1 MITVAENLTVTDP
14 RVQRGVLERDAGLIA
29 AVARECAGT
38 DFLDVNLGPGSRDFA
53 GKLDFVLS
61 ALEGVWEGG
70 IFIDSTD
77 AKLMELAAKRWGG
90 PVVLN
95 GYAGGGGR
103 EGVLEVSARYGLP
116 LVIFLMDKTVP
127 ASVEERLALLAV
139 LVGNCQSAGIPL
151 ERIIVDPV
159 VAPMGWMD
167 GQARNAGLI
176 EVLRQIPQ
184 LFGEQLQSI
193 VGLSNLVTRSTG
205 GKRVDF
211 MMEVFLSMTAGA
223 GLTHVMLDARSES
236 LLRTAKAISVLRG
249 ERAFAPGEF

>member
-14 RVQRGVLERDAGLIA
+14 RVQRGVAERDARLIA
-29 AVARECAGT
+29 SVARECAKA
-38 DFLDVNLGPGSRDFA
+38 DFLDVNLGPGSRDSA
-53 GKLDFVLS
+53 DRLEFVLS

-77 AKLMELAAKRWGG
+77 AKVMEMAAKGWRG

-103 EGVLEVSARYGLP
+103 EGVLEVAARLGLP
-116 LVIFLMDKTVP
+116 LVVFLMDKTVP
-127 ASVEERLALLAV
+127 SGVEERLALLAT
-139 LVGNCQSAGIPL
+139 LVGNCQNAGIPL

-167 GQARNAGLI
+167 GQARNAGLL
-176 EVLRQIPQ
+176 EVLRQMPH

-193 VGLSNLVTRSTG
+193 VGLSNLATRSTG
-205 GKRVDF
+205 GKSAAF
-211 MMEVFLSMTAGA
+211 MMDVFLAMTAGA
-223 GLTHVMLDARSES
+223 GLTHVMLDARSET
-236 LLRTAKAISVLRG
+236 LLRTAKAISVLKG